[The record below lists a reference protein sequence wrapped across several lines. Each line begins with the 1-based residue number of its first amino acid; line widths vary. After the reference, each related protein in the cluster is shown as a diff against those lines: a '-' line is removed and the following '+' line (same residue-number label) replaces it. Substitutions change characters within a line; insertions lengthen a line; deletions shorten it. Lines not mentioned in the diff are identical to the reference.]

1 VQRAIRGCGW
11 EVIGIKKG
19 TRGLLDRSLKYEEMS
34 PRIFTGN
41 ILRMGDTILGTINKG
56 DPFAYPMPDGAI
68 EDRLQEFVDGLHSL
82 IGIGDEGS
90 MKILRRLVRQGGFP
104 LISIP
109 KSIDND
115 VPFTE
120 FLSACNRRRIVTI
133 TR

>member
-104 LISIP
+104 SLASP
-109 KSIDND
+109 KAS
-115 VPFTE
+115 TTTC
-120 FLSACNRRRIVTI
+120 LSPSF
-133 TR
+133 